1 MRNGV
6 YIDLELGTN
15 PFYSQRELKIEI
27 ENKYLI
33 ISKEMNLVEK
43 RYGKNVCFA
52 NILHVQ
58 EVDSEEFIN
67 IYTSKAKEFFEL
79 TKSAYKVF
87 LIFFHICQ
95 DVIENDCLYLSCK
108 KAILISG
115 ALENMVLSGS
125 IFYRGI
131 KELIDKKI
139 IAKSN
144 ERNWY
149 FINPSVIF
157 NGGRARFATEI
168 IKKKDE
174 LNVERVSKP
183 IVKYDALIR
192 NRGIENIIDADYS
205 EEDIDILIAKLQD
218 KKQNYY
224 RKPKVEQLEK
234 TL

>member
-1 MRNGV
+1 M
-6 YIDLELGTN
+6 
-15 PFYSQRELKIEI
+15 
-27 ENKYLI
+27 
-33 ISKEMNLVEK
+33 
-43 RYGKNVCFA
+43 
-52 NILHVQ
+52 
-58 EVDSEEFIN
+58 
-67 IYTSKAKEFFEL
+67 
-79 TKSAYKVF
+79 
-87 LIFFHICQ
+87 
-95 DVIENDCLYLSCK
+95 
-108 KAILISG
+108 LISG
-115 ALENMVLSGS
+115 SLENIVISSS

-157 NGGRARFATEI
+157 NGVRARFATEI

-174 LNVERVSKP
+174 LNVKRVSKP

-192 NRGIENIIDADYS
+192 NRCIEKIIDADYS

-224 RKPKVEQLEK
+224 RKPKVEQQEK

>member
-1 MRNGV
+1 MRDGV
-6 YIDLELGTN
+6 YIDLELGAN

-27 ENKYLI
+27 ENKKLI
-33 ISKEMNLVEK
+33 VSKEMNLVEK
-43 RYGKNVCFA
+43 RYSGNECFT
-52 NILHVQ
+52 NILHMQ
-58 EVDSEEFIN
+58 EIDSEEFIK
-67 IYTSKAKEFFEL
+67 IYTSKVKAFFGL

-87 LIFFHICQ
+87 LVFFHICQ
-95 DVIENDCLYLSCK
+95 DVIGQDCLYLSCK
-108 KAILISG
+108 KAMLISG
-115 ALENMVLSGS
+115 EVNQIIISES
-125 IFYRGI
+125 IFYRGV

-157 NGGRARFATEI
+157 NGDRARFVTEI

-192 NRGIENIIDADYS
+192 NRCIENIIDADYS

-224 RKPKVEQLEK
+224 RKPKVEQQEK